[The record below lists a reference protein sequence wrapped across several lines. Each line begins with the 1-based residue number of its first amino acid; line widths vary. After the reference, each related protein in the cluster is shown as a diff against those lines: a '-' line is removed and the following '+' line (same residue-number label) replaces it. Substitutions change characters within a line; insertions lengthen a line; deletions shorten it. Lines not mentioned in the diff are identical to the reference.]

1 MDELQ
6 YAREQRDLYSDL
18 ANPYDEEYAYFC
30 RKLTYW
36 ENEVKRLEGQ
46 VANKEV

>member
-6 YAREQRDLYSDL
+6 HAREQRDLYLDL

-30 RKLTYW
+30 RRLTYW
-36 ENEVKRLEGQ
+36 ENEIKRLEGQ
-46 VANKEV
+46 AAPKEV